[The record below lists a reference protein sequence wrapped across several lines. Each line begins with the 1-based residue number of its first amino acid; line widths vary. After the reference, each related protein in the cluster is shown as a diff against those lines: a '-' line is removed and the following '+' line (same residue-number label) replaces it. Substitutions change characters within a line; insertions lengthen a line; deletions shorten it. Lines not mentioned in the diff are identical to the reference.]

1 MSTNPTYRVA
11 AVQAAP
17 IFLDLE
23 ATVTK
28 TIALI
33 ESAAGNGAKLIAFPE
48 TWIPGY
54 PWFIWLDSP
63 LWGMQFLKQ
72 YHNNSLVLDSQH
84 YQRIEQAAADNH
96 IMVVLGFSE
105 KDKGSLYISQSII
118 DQTGKTLLARRK
130 LKPTHVERTIF
141 GEGDGSGLNVIE
153 TSLGKVGAL
162 NCWEHIQPLSK
173 YAMFAQDEQIH
184 IGSWPS
190 FSIYKGRVHGLS
202 GEMNTAVSSVYAL
215 EGQCFFIGACALVS
229 PEMIDMLCQTETHKS
244 LLEIG
249 GGYACI
255 YGPDGKQLAK
265 PLSPNE
271 EGLLYADIDLNEITL
286 AKSVADPAGH
296 YSRPDVTCLLL
307 DKTRRLPAIIKETE
321 WCDSEVCIEKETLN
335 KQSEEKPDDINI
347 NTNQKQIK

>member
-1 MSTNPTYRVA
+1 MSTNTTYRVA

-17 IFLDLE
+17 VFLDLE
-23 ATVTK
+23 ATVAK
-28 TIALI
+28 TITLI
-33 ESAAGNGAKLIAFPE
+33 ELAANNGAKLIAFPE

-63 LWGMQFLKQ
+63 LWGMQFVKQ
-72 YHNNSLVLDSQH
+72 YHNNSLIIGSHQ
-84 YQRIEQAAADNH
+84 YQRIEQAAADNN

-105 KDKGSLYISQSII
+105 KDKGTLYMSQSII

-130 LKPTHVERTIF
+130 LKPTHVERTLF
-141 GEGDGSGLNVIE
+141 GESDGSGLSVVE
-153 TSLGKVGAL
+153 TPLGKVGAL

-173 YAMFAQDEQIH
+173 YAMFAQDEQVH
-184 IGSWPS
+184 IAAWPS
-190 FSIYKGRVHGLS
+190 FSVYKGRVHGLS

-229 PEMIDMLCQTETHKS
+229 QEMIDMMCQTEKHKS

-265 PLSPNE
+265 PLPENE
-271 EGLLYADIDLNEITL
+271 EGLLYADIDLSAITL
-286 AKSVADPAGH
+286 AKAVADPAGH

-307 DKTRRLPAIIKETE
+307 DKTRRQPVIMKQDYC
-321 WCDSEVCIEKETLN
+321 CDNEVCIEKESICEPL
-335 KQSEEKPDDINI
+335 EKASTAINI
-347 NTNQKQIK
+347 DAK